1 MGGTSR
7 VPFTYFWYIDNVRAG
22 TRRKSRMHRMVVAV
36 PLKAMVF
43 RTGLIAWW
51 VLGLCGVILLGG
63 GCASSSPAKG
73 KESSPTSS
81 IGVVDTKWLLAES
94 KLGKQVTESLNQFM
108 KDRQALIELEQKEL
122 RGLESELLRQGSVL
136 NPSAKQQREER
147 FRQRMVEYQGKVA
160 NLNLEVQKKQAELF
174 GEFRSSVDTVVAKVA
189 QRHGLVLVLEKG
201 ENSPTR
207 YHQPSLNISKEV
219 LEEMDR
225 EVQ

>member
-7 VPFTYFWYIDNVRAG
+7 VPFTYFGYIDNVRVG
-22 TRRKSRMHRMVVAV
+22 TGRKSRMHPMVVAV
-36 PLKAMVF
+36 PLNTMVF

-51 VLGLCGVILLGG
+51 VLGLWGVILLGG
-63 GCASSSPAKG
+63 GCASSLPTKG

-81 IGVVDTKWLLAES
+81 IGVVDTKWLLTES

-147 FRQRMVEYQGKVA
+147 FRRRMVEYQGKVA
-160 NLNLEVQKKQAELF
+160 NLNLEVQKKQVELF

>member
-1 MGGTSR
+1 
-7 VPFTYFWYIDNVRAG
+7 
-22 TRRKSRMHRMVVAV
+22 MHRMVVAV
-36 PLKAMVF
+36 PLKTMVF

-51 VLGLCGVILLGG
+51 VLGLWGVILLGG
-63 GCASSSPAKG
+63 GCASSSTTEG

-147 FRQRMVEYQGKVA
+147 FRRRMVEYREKVA
-160 NLNLEVQKKQAELF
+160 NFNLEVQKKQAELF

>member
-1 MGGTSR
+1 M
-7 VPFTYFWYIDNVRAG
+7 
-22 TRRKSRMHRMVVAV
+22 
-36 PLKAMVF
+36 
-43 RTGLIAWW
+43 
-51 VLGLCGVILLGG
+51 
-63 GCASSSPAKG
+63 
-73 KESSPTSS
+73 
-81 IGVVDTKWLLAES
+81 DTKWLLAES

-147 FRQRMVEYQGKVA
+147 FRRRMVEYQGKVA
-160 NLNLEVQKKQAELF
+160 NLNLEVQKKQVELF

>member
-1 MGGTSR
+1 
-7 VPFTYFWYIDNVRAG
+7 
-22 TRRKSRMHRMVVAV
+22 MHRMVAAV
-36 PLKAMVF
+36 PLKTMVF

-63 GCASSSPAKG
+63 GCASSSPTRG
-73 KESSPTSS
+73 KESSPTIS

-147 FRQRMVEYQGKVA
+147 FRRRMVEYQEKVA

-189 QRHGLVLVLEKG
+189 QRHGLGLVLEKG